1 MFKKLGRIGNR
12 GKKENLGKKSNPG
25 RKGNLGKF
33 GIKMKMLLSIALA
46 LVVSFVAVGF
56 IILSSSSSALDKI
69 SYEQAVSEADAL
81 VARIRVNL
89 EKPISTSE
97 ALAESFA
104 SMVESHT
111 TNRNL
116 VSKMLYGVF
125 NGSADIYKGVFT
137 LWEPSAF
144 DGLDARYVNADG
156 TDGTGR
162 MMTWYYKTA
171 SGDCKL
177 KMHDTSETFNYQSF
191 YDKAKSSMTNVCS
204 EPYYTTVDGVETLC
218 IAIACPVV
226 VDDTFLGVVGYEV
239 STESV
244 QESLASI
251 AGGGIT
257 GQWLSGDGVYVAS
270 ADETQVVQTASIG
283 IDYRTS
289 MMAGNTYEEKT
300 DGMYRVYIPYTLTD
314 TGTPW
319 SISMS
324 VPLKSVEA
332 SSVMTQGVI
341 VFAAALVV
349 ILIIIWLISSS
360 IVKPIRKLV
369 GHANSLSNGE
379 MDFEIDIKSKDETR
393 QLADSFKNV
402 QQSIRKMVEDI
413 NKTAEDIV
421 AGNLLDRA
429 DVSGYDGDYGLIM
442 AGLNK
447 IMDSISELVKSI
459 KESASNVASASQQ
472 ISIGSQELAQGS
484 TEQAASI
491 EEINAT
497 VAEIVEQTK
506 ANANNASTV
515 SEISEKVHVDAESS
529 SDKMRGLLTALE
541 EINTA
546 SSNIANIIKTIED
559 IAFQTNILALN
570 ASVEAAR
577 AGVHGKGFAVV
588 AEEVKNLATKSAEAA
603 KETNNLI
610 NANITKAKG
619 GVNIGEDMNR
629 SMSSMVEGID
639 RAFDAIKKIAED
651 SKRQV
656 ETIEQLNL
664 GIEQISQVVQNN
676 TATAEESASSSQEMS
691 AQAELL
697 NDMVDRYQVR

>member
-1 MFKKLGRIGNR
+1 MFHKLGRIV
-12 GKKENLGKKSNPG
+12 NLGKKEKLG
-25 RKGNLGKF
+25 KKGNLDKKGKFGKF

-56 IILSSSSSALDKI
+56 TILSSSTSALDKI
-69 SYEQAVSEADAL
+69 SYEQAVSQADAL
-81 VARIRVNL
+81 VATIRVNL

-104 SMVESHT
+104 NMVESHT

-116 VSKMLYGVF
+116 VSNMLYGVF
-125 NGSADIYKGVFT
+125 DGSADIYKGIFT

-171 SGDCKL
+171 DGACKL
-177 KMHDTSETFNYQSF
+177 KMHNVGETFDYQSF
-191 YDKAKSSMTNVCS
+191 YDKTKDNMTDVCS

-218 IAIACPVV
+218 IAIACPVT
-226 VDDTFLGVVGYEV
+226 VDGTFLGVVGYEV
-239 STESV
+239 SAESV
-244 QESLASI
+244 QKSLESI
-251 AGGGIT
+251 ADKGIN

-270 ADETQVVQTASIG
+270 ADETQVMQTASAG
-283 IDYRTS
+283 IDYGTS
-289 MMAGNTYEEKT
+289 MMDGNTFEEKT

-332 SSVMTQGVI
+332 GRVVTQGVI
-341 VFAAALVV
+341 VFAVAL
-349 ILIIIWLISSS
+349 ILILVTIWLISGS

-369 GHANSLSNGE
+369 GHADSLSNGD

-402 QQSIRKMVEDI
+402 QQSIRKMVKDI

-429 DVSGYDGDYGLIM
+429 DVSGYDGDYRLIM
-442 AGLNK
+442 DGLNK
-447 IMDSISELVKSI
+447 IMDSMSELVKSI

-472 ISIGSQELAQGS
+472 ISIGSQDLAQGS
-484 TEQAASI
+484 TEQAAAV

-497 VAEIVEQTK
+497 VADIVEQTK
-506 ANANNASTV
+506 ANAENASTV
-515 SEISEKVHVDAESS
+515 SEISAKIHVDAENG
-529 SDKMRGLLTALE
+529 SDKMRDLLTALE

-603 KETNNLI
+603 KQTNNLI

-629 SMSSMVEGID
+629 SLSSMVEGID
-639 RAFDAIKKIAED
+639 RAFEATKKIAED

-656 ETIEQLNL
+656 ETIEQLNS
-664 GIEQISQVVQNN
+664 GIEQISQVAQNN

-697 NDMVDRYQVR
+697 NNMVDRYQVR

>member
-1 MFKKLGRIGNR
+1 MFNKLGRI
-12 GKKENLGKKSNPG
+12 
-25 RKGNLGKF
+25 
-33 GIKMKMLLSIALA
+33 GIKMKMLLSTALA
-46 LVVSFVAVGF
+46 LTVSFIAVGF
-56 IILSSSSSALDKI
+56 IILSSSSSALNNI
-69 SYEQAVSEADAL
+69 SYEHAVSEADAL

-104 SMVESHT
+104 KMVESHT

-116 VSKMLYGVF
+116 VSNMLYGVF
-125 NGSADIYKGVFT
+125 NGSSDIYTGIFT
-137 LWEPSAF
+137 LWEPIAF

-162 MMTWYYKTA
+162 MMTWYYKTID
-171 SGDCKL
+171 GDCKL
-177 KMHDTSETFNYQSF
+177 RMYDVGETYTYQSF
-191 YDKAKSSMTNVCS
+191 YDQAKDNMTNVCS
-204 EPYYTTVDGVETLC
+204 EPYLTTVDGAQTQC
-218 IAIACPVV
+218 IAIACPII
-226 VDDTFLGVVGYEV
+226 VDGTFLGLVGYEV
-239 STESV
+239 STESL
-244 QESLASI
+244 QETLEGI
-251 AGGGIT
+251 ADKGID

-270 ADETQVVQTASIG
+270 ADQTQLMQTASIG
-283 IDYRTS
+283 ADYRTS

-300 DGMYRVYIPYTLTD
+300 GGMYRVYIPYTLTD
-314 TGTPW
+314 TNTPW
-319 SISMS
+319 SVSMS

-332 SSVMTQGVI
+332 GSVMTQGVI
-341 VFAAALVV
+341 VFVAALVV
-349 ILIIIWLISSS
+349 IMVIIWLISGS
-360 IVKPIRKLV
+360 IVKPIQKLV
-369 GHANSLSNGE
+369 GHADSLSNGE
-379 MDFEIDIKSKDETR
+379 MNFEIDIKSKDETR

-402 QQSIRKMVEDI
+402 QQSIRKMVDDI
-413 NKTAEDIV
+413 NQTAEDIV
-421 AGNLLDRA
+421 AGNLLSRA
-429 DVSGYDGDYGLIM
+429 DVSGYAGDYGQIM

-484 TEQAASI
+484 TEQAAAI

-497 VAEIVEQTK
+497 VAEIVEQTR
-506 ANANNASTV
+506 ANAGNASTV
-515 SEISEKVHVDAESS
+515 SEISEKIHVDAEDG
-529 SDKMRGLLTALE
+529 SDKMQSLLTALE

-588 AEEVKNLATKSAEAA
+588 AEEVKNLAMKSAEAA
-603 KETNNLI
+603 KETNDLI
-610 NANITKAKG
+610 NTSITKAKG
-619 GVNIGEDMNR
+619 GVSIGEAMNQAL
-629 SMSSMVEGID
+629 SSMVGGID

-656 ETIEQLNL
+656 ETIEQLNS

-676 TATAEESASSSQEMS
+676 TATAEESASSSEEMS